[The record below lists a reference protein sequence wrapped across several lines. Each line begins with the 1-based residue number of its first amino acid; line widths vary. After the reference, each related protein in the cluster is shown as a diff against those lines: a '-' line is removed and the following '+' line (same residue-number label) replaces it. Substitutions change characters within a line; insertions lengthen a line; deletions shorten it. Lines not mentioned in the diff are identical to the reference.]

1 MYNRDTKSATALL
14 DTLVEQNKEKFSS
27 DTNKSILGA
36 RRLIDIQCKIASYFM
51 PFWTSPGWYAI
62 KGREGLNPLLLTS
75 FHKNI
80 YSSYATLVLTAMG
93 LYGPSRPILRGIFET
108 LMIAKFCHTSEDV
121 KVLQRWHEIE
131 TIYFTNSVLKKIVV
145 PDPQPFTELWN
156 LLCETSHAT
165 RTAGQISMNTE
176 EDFQESFNSLAILN
190 ALLECNYHLLNSVL
204 ITPAF
209 SYMVR
214 FYNTRFALKKK
225 RGYKIPE
232 LRKSAHRQFVENRS
246 FLGRESIRVIT
257 AYKRKWVLGK

>member
-1 MYNRDTKSATALL
+1 MYNWDTKSATALL
-14 DTLVEQNKEKFSS
+14 DNLVEQNKEKFSS
-27 DTNKSILGA
+27 DTNKSIIGV

-51 PFWTSPGWYAI
+51 PFWMSPVGPLR
-62 KGREGLNPLLLTS
+62 KGREELNALLFSS

-80 YSSYATLVLTAMG
+80 YSFYATLVLTAMA

-108 LMIAKFCHTSEDV
+108 LMIAKFCHTSEDP

-131 TIYFTNSVLKKIVV
+131 TIYFTNSVLKKIVI
-145 PDPQPFTELWN
+145 PDPHPFTELWN
-156 LLCETSHAT
+156 LLCETSHTT

-176 EDFQESFNSLAILN
+176 EDFQQSFNNLAILN

-204 ITPAF
+204 ITPEL
-209 SYMVR
+209 SYMVK

-232 LRKSAHRQFVENRS
+232 LRKSAHRQFAGNRV
-246 FLGRESIRVIT
+246 FLGPESIRVIT

>member
-1 MYNRDTKSATALL
+1 MYNWDTKSATALL
-14 DTLVEQNKEKFSS
+14 DSLVKQNKKDFSYPA
-27 DTNKSILGA
+27 NKAIIA
-36 RRLIDIQCKIASYFM
+36 VRRLIDIECKIASYFF
-51 PFWTSPGWYAI
+51 PLWGSPVDRL
-62 KGREGLNPLLLTS
+62 REGQKERNTLLLSS

-80 YSSYATLVLTAMG
+80 YSSYATLVLTAMA
-93 LYGPSRPILRGIFET
+93 LYGPSRPILRGIFES
-108 LMIAKFCHTSEDV
+108 LIIAKFCHASEDP

-131 TIYFTNSVLKKIVV
+131 TIYFTNSVLKKIVS

-165 RTAGQISMNTE
+165 RTAGQISMNTQ
-176 EDFQESFNSLAILN
+176 EDFQQSFNNLAILN

-204 ITPAF
+204 ITREL
-209 SYMVR
+209 SYVVK

-232 LRKSAHRQFVENRS
+232 LRKSAHHQFAENRA
-246 FLGRESIRVIT
+246 FLGPESIRVIT

>member
-1 MYNRDTKSATALL
+1 MYNWDTKSATALL
-14 DTLVEQNKEKFSS
+14 DALVEQNRQKFSS
-27 DTNKSILGA
+27 DTNKSIIGA

-51 PFWTSPGWYAI
+51 PFWMSPVGPSRRGL
-62 KGREGLNPLLLTS
+62 KELNPLLLST

-80 YSSYATLVLTAMG
+80 YSFYASLVLTGMA

-108 LMIAKFCHTSEDV
+108 LMIAKFCHTSEDL

-165 RTAGQISMNTE
+165 RTAGQISMNTT
-176 EDFQESFNSLAILN
+176 EDFEESFNNLGILN

-204 ITPAF
+204 ITPEL
-209 SYMVR
+209 SYMVK

-225 RGYKIPE
+225 RDYKISE
-232 LRKSAHRQFVENRS
+232 LRKSAHRQFAENRA
-246 FLGRESIRVIT
+246 FLGSESIRVIT
-257 AYKRKWVLGK
+257 AYKRKWVLRK